1 MQFIRTDL
9 DYKPDM
15 KPLLKV
21 VFEVVVV
28 DDQFGI
34 RFTDIV
40 SPQERVRRLQ

>member
-21 VFEVVVV
+21 VFEVFVVV
-28 DDQFGI
+28 DDGRSEVWMI
-34 RFTDIV
+34 EVEKVKRA
-40 SPQERVRRLQ
+40 E